1 MALTHDVDFRPNA
14 SSHRLRPKSKVVERP
29 KIQPRA
35 QYREIL
41 MIKSRDIWKNW
52 SFQFEFGATDGPIR
66 SRRREKAAVLTV
78 CASQITNW
86 TTWSQSVAKLECSR
100 AESAHWS
107 NGRRPIWKL
116 FSCFRVA
123 AICIFRAVELS
134 ARQWQ
139 CYALKPSISE
149 VNEAPSD
156 QASWLARLLFQLSLF
171 FVIRFDSNEKLKLN
185 DSEIR
190 EKFVSVFFCFFFFH
204 RIRSV
209 AGAAS
214 EADGGRSRWLGSVA
228 RRWLVRDGH
237 VMKFIFL
244 GNLIWFFF
252 CVWN

>member
-29 KIQPRA
+29 NFQPRA
-35 QYREIL
+35 QFREIS
-41 MIKSRDIWKNW
+41 MIKSGDIWKNW

-86 TTWSQSVAKLECSR
+86 RMWSQSVAKLECSR

-190 EKFVSVFFCFFFFH
+190 EKFVSGFFVFFVFFSSIGSGRWPVPH
-204 RIRSV
+204 QKRTADEVDDSARSLD
-209 AGAAS
+209 
-214 EADGGRSRWLGSVA
+214 ADWSATVTW
-228 RRWLVRDGH
+228 
-237 VMKFIFL
+237 
-244 GNLIWFFF
+244 
-252 CVWN
+252 WN